1 MATEEKTKQQLE
13 EEVNALRNVI
23 NALKSEKAAAEKKN
37 GDLRVIYLRQES
49 ASSQLR
55 RKINEL
61 EADNETLRD
70 NIGELYVINSTLRN
84 NVAAMSANVE
94 QWARYASEE
103 TDQLDKLNIY
113 TDKVESQ
120 LKSKEIEAAELKAK
134 QEDLQRC
141 NDSLTERIEDL
152 EERLVTKKI
161 KAQAFKAEYDELE
174 RKNKALWRTVNYL
187 DEVVEEDQME
197 VMRLRQGV
205 LYLKKVWEAH
215 EQQ

>member
-1 MATEEKTKQQLE
+1 MQQLE
-13 EEVNALRNVI
+13 EKVTALQNVI
-23 NALKSEKAAAEKKN
+23 NALESEKAAADKKN

-70 NIGELYVINSTLRN
+70 NIGELYIINSTLRN

-94 QWARYASEE
+94 QWAKHASEE
-103 TDQLDKLNIY
+103 TDQLDKLNLY

-120 LKSKEIEAAELKAK
+120 LQSKEIEAAELGARVK
-134 QEDLQRC
+134 DLEAC
-141 NDSLTERIEDL
+141 NDNLTERNEDL
-152 EERLVTKKI
+152 EERLTTKKI

-174 RKNKALWRTVNYL
+174 RKNEALWRTITYL

-205 LYLKKVWEAH
+205 LCLKKIWESN

>member
-1 MATEEKTKQQLE
+1 MATEDKTMQQLE
-13 EEVNALRNVI
+13 EKVIALQNVI
-23 NALKSEKAAAEKKN
+23 NALESEKAAAEKKN

-70 NIGELYVINSTLRN
+70 NIGTLRN

-94 QWARYASEE
+94 QWAKYASEE
-103 TDQLDKLNIY
+103 TDQLDKLSLY

-120 LKSKEIEAAELKAK
+120 LQSKEIEAAELGARVK
-134 QEDLQRC
+134 DLEAC
-141 NDSLTERIEDL
+141 NDNLTERNEDL
-152 EERLVTKKI
+152 EERLTTKKI
-161 KAQAFKAEYDELE
+161 KAQASKAEYDELE
-174 RKNKALWRTVNYL
+174 RKNEALWRTITYL

-205 LYLKKVWEAH
+205 LYLKKIWESN